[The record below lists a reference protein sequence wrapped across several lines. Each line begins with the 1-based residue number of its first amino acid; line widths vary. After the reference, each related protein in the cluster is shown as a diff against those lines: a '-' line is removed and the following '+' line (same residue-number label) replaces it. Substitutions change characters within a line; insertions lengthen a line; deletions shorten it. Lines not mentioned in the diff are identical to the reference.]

1 MLSNRYYLEMSS
13 CWSLT
18 LRQFFFFIYVESQ
31 NNHPNVYFGVFL
43 STNRTQVMLWKQNSP
58 RSNNVWTDSVFTCTV
73 FPFTTTSCLLPVQV
87 ARFPFQKLMSLLVVM
102 PLSGQ
107 VNVSSL
113 SAKLNVS
120 DLYNRLPKERAVQVK
135 VPKFKLEYA
144 QELQDVFTKLG
155 MS

>member
-1 MLSNRYYLEMSS
+1 
-13 CWSLT
+13 
-18 LRQFFFFIYVESQ
+18 
-31 NNHPNVYFGVFL
+31 
-43 STNRTQVMLWKQNSP
+43 
-58 RSNNVWTDSVFTCTV
+58 
-73 FPFTTTSCLLPVQV
+73 
-87 ARFPFQKLMSLLVVM
+87 MSLLVVM